1 MNILLIASRNEIYSE
16 ERIRELTNEA
26 YEVRVYVKLVF

>member
-16 ERIRELTNEA
+16 ERIQELTNEA
-26 YEVRVYVKLVF
+26 YEVILMLN